1 MQMTNTFEV
10 ARYGAEL
17 KNRIHHMPI
26 GEPLSGPAYGEMLKS
41 KGIGMVLGVVASVV
55 TMGAAAP
62 LMASAVLATQIAG
75 GVMMAGGVLSG
86 VGAVTGNKKLA
97 KIGGILSLAGGVGAL
112 ASNAMNAS
120 GVGGAF
126 SSGSGSEAVSKMAG
140 SFMESVNGVTGADGL
155 GLGNVYNSDAAAN
168 AVSGAGYGKDDAG
181 VINRAMADQPG
192 VEMAGEPTA
201 ADLAGGQ
208 AAPAEAAA
216 PGEIVPAGQAPAA
229 QNPVASEIKLAAT
242 DTQSA
247 APLDQA
253 PSGNSQ
259 IDPTNISNEPTAE
272 WKAQVAKNSAA
283 PPPAG
288 STDTVLGMNKTELM
302 KVGAGFLEKAA
313 AAAFSPDE
321 TAKQDALISTYNAQ
335 ANRYNSATEVE
346 QYQLANSKKQVVMI
360 SADDPGMEAKV
371 KDAAAKGHEVAF
383 IPSVGSGGVK
393 QTGANAFTT
402 AQQVSAQ
409 QPVRQGVFAKAT
421 A

>member
-1 MQMTNTFEV
+1 MQIPFETKQTV
-10 ARYGAEL
+10 AWRMREDDPYPLYQAGEL
-17 KNRIHHMPI
+17 R
-26 GEPLSGPAYGEMLKS
+26 KS
-41 KGIGMVLGVVASVV
+41 RAIGMVLGVVASVV

-62 LMASAVLATQIAG
+62 LLAMTSLATQIAG

-112 ASNAMNAS
+112 ASNALNAA
-120 GVGGAF
+120 GTGGAF
-126 SSGSGSEAVSKMAG
+126 ASGSGSEAVSKMAG

-155 GLGNVYNSDAAAN
+155 GIGNVYNSDAAAN
-168 AVSGAGYGKDDAG
+168 AVSGAGYAKDDAG
-181 VINRAMADQPG
+181 IINQAMADQPA

-201 ADLAGGQ
+201 AELGGGTP
-208 AAPAEAAA
+208 APLEGAA
-216 PGEIVPAGQAPAA
+216 PGEILPAGQAPAA
-229 QNPVASEIKLAAT
+229 QAPAAGEISLAPTETRA
-242 DTQSA
+242 A
-247 APLDQA
+247 APLDQM
-253 PSGNSQ
+253 PSGGGTPGDAPPAGEFTVNK
-259 IDPTNISNEPTAE
+259 PPAT
-272 WKAQVAKNSAA
+272 K
-283 PPPAG
+283 PPPAAG
-288 STDTVLGMNKTELM
+288 DTVLGMNKTELM

-383 IPSVGSGGVK
+383 IPAIGTGGVR

-402 AQQVSAQ
+402 AQQVAAQ

>member
-26 GEPLSGPAYGEMLKS
+26 GDPLSGPAYGEMLKS
-41 KGIGMVLGVVASVV
+41 KAIGMVLGVVASVV

-97 KIGGILSLAGGVGAL
+97 KIGGVLSLAGGVGAL
-112 ASNAMNAS
+112 ASNALNAA
-120 GVGGAF
+120 GTGGAF
-126 SSGSGSEAVSKMAG
+126 ASGSGSEAVSKMAG

-155 GLGNVYNSDAAAN
+155 GIGNVYNSDAAAN
-168 AVSGAGYGKDDAG
+168 AVSGAGYAKDDAG
-181 VINRAMADQPG
+181 IINQAMVDQPA

-201 ADLAGGQ
+201 AELGGGTP
-208 AAPAEAAA
+208 APLEGAA
-216 PGEIVPAGQAPAA
+216 PGEILPAGQAPATQA
-229 QNPVASEIKLAAT
+229 PAAGEISLAPTEAR
-242 DTQSA
+242 SA

-259 IDPTNISNEPTAE
+259 IDPANISNEPTAE

-283 PPPAG
+283 PPAAG
-288 STDTVLGMNKTELM
+288 DTVLGMNKTELM

-321 TAKQDALISTYNAQ
+321 TAKQDALIGQYNAQ

-383 IPSVGSGGVK
+383 IPAIGTGGVK